1 MGCRSA
7 FAQGH
12 RIQHPILV
20 SARELFN
27 TELGYVALL
36 FGLFVIPRVLQRWG
50 LPSAVTSFA
59 LGAIGAVGFGL
70 FLNDPTLHLL
80 STFGIVSI
88 FLFAGLEVDF
98 RELRENIGFLS
109 QHLVIRLA
117 MLGLIAFG
125 LSKLLGLGPR
135 TSSLVA
141 LAIAIPSTGFILHS
155 LESFGLDRQEQFW
168 VKSKAIATE
177 ILALGLLFVILQSTS
192 ATRLGLASLALIVL
206 IAILPPVFKIFAQRV
221 VPFAPKSEFAFL
233 LMMAVV
239 VAYATRQLGVYYLVG
254 AFIVGV
260 AARRFRE
267 SLPALASERMLHAV
281 EVFASFFAPFYFFV
295 AGSDMRAEYFS
306 MTALIYGV
314 LLAAVAMPLRIGVL
328 VLHRRLVL
336 KETTARGLRVA
347 VPLLP
352 TLVFTLVLAG
362 ILRDDFGAP
371 AEIFGALIVYTI
383 LNTVLPGLM
392 IGAPAPVFDAP
403 GLPSPEPH
411 VPS

>member
-1 MGCRSA
+1 M
-7 FAQGH
+7 
-12 RIQHPILV
+12 
-20 SARELFN
+20 
-27 TELGYVALL
+27 ALL

-70 FLNDPTLHLL
+70 FVGDTTLHLL
-80 STFGIVSI
+80 STFGIVAL

-98 RELRENIGFLS
+98 RELRENAGFLT
-109 QHLVIRLA
+109 QHLLVRVTMLA
-117 MLGLIAFG
+117 IVTLGIAA
-125 LSKLLGLGPR
+125 LLGLGPR
-135 TSSLVA
+135 ASALVA

-155 LESFGLDRQEQFW
+155 LESFGLDQQEQFW

-177 ILALGLLFVILQSTS
+177 LLALGLLFVILQSTS
-192 ATRLGLASLALIVL
+192 ATRLGLASLALVVL
-206 IAILPPVFKIFAQRV
+206 IAILPPVFRLFALKV

-295 AGSDMRAEYFS
+295 AGTDMRAEYFT
-306 MTALIYGV
+306 MTAVVYG
-314 LLAAVAMPLRIGVL
+314 LALSAVAMPLRIGFL
-328 VLHRRLVL
+328 VLHRKLIL
-336 KETTARGLRVA
+336 KETLARGMRVA

-352 TLVFTLVLAG
+352 TLVFTLVIAG
-362 ILRDDFGAP
+362 ILRDQFAVP
-371 AEIFGALIVYTI
+371 AEIFGALIVYTL
-383 LNTVLPGLM
+383 LNTVLPGLV

-403 GLPSPEPH
+403 GLPEPEPH
-411 VPS
+411 TPEAYALDAQEST